1 MKQKYHGAYDKYGRL
16 LLPVSVDK
24 DGVTNTSLPELVV
37 TPYRRNL
44 REDVDKGRKEF
55 VNKAIEIAEGTG
67 LAAAIGGVAGG
78 VGKSIATR
86 SIKPVLNILKP
97 VICSAIGYKAGEK
110 IDKDNGGKT
119 NYKTAGALI
128 GGSVG
133 GVIPGAQKNFG
144 LIDKYSTPKGYLG
157 YYGEMKDRLIQTL
170 IKNGTIKNNF
180 IFKEKPKYPELL
192 RKSKTEFY
200 VKDGKVDLSSKS
212 GEKIEK
218 GIITN
223 FTTDRPV
230 VSNRGVYWD
239 DADLY
244 IVNPSAI
251 KDSPKSIE
259 PSDHFYL
266 NLKSSPYVKDV
277 TFVSGDKG
285 KLLNAKDYGMET
297 LSSKKAR
304 RLYDEIKINKNWKD
318 FSRKPTKEEI
328 AYADEIQR
336 LQSLRGTPSLQ
347 DYKKLNKKHEMESY
361 VIENK
366 GNLINNIKDKFF
378 SKNTIYPN
386 GKIPSKELS
395 HFEEEALNRAKYNR
409 VFYDPATI
417 RDARYRNTNGYEKPE
432 AYDENETDFALELL
446 K

>member
-212 GEKIEK
+212 GEK
-218 GIITN
+218 N
-223 FTTDRPV
+223 
-230 VSNRGVYWD
+230 
-239 DADLY
+239 
-244 IVNPSAI
+244 
-251 KDSPKSIE
+251 
-259 PSDHFYL
+259 
-266 NLKSSPYVKDV
+266 
-277 TFVSGDKG
+277 
-285 KLLNAKDYGMET
+285 
-297 LSSKKAR
+297 
-304 RLYDEIKINKNWKD
+304 
-318 FSRKPTKEEI
+318 
-328 AYADEIQR
+328 
-336 LQSLRGTPSLQ
+336 
-347 DYKKLNKKHEMESY
+347 
-361 VIENK
+361 
-366 GNLINNIKDKFF
+366 
-378 SKNTIYPN
+378 
-386 GKIPSKELS
+386 
-395 HFEEEALNRAKYNR
+395 
-409 VFYDPATI
+409 
-417 RDARYRNTNGYEKPE
+417 
-432 AYDENETDFALELL
+432 
-446 K
+446 